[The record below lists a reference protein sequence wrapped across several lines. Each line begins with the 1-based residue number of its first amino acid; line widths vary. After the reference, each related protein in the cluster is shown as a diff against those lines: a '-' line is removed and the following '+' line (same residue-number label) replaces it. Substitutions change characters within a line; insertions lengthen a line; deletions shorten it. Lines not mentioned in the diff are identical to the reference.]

1 MAQKDSFQI
10 YQKGKMW
17 SEKQMKCGTFALL
30 KFVSEF
36 SGYSRKTVQS
46 PAEWNSLVKN

>member
-10 YQKGKMW
+10 YRKGKMW
-17 SEKQMKCGTFALL
+17 SEKQIKCDIFALL

-36 SGYSRKTVQS
+36 GGYSRKTVQL
-46 PAEWNSLVKN
+46 PAEWNILVKN